1 MRNVSTPPL
10 IRAITLD
17 LDDTLW
23 PFPPIGER
31 IERVL
36 HTWFETHAPR
46 TAAQFPIPAMR
57 RLRERVMDRYPQQSH
72 DASWLR
78 RKGIEIALAES
89 GSDPALADEAYAAFF
104 AERNRVDFY
113 DDARDAL
120 ARIAARV
127 PVYALSNG
135 NADLATIGIDQY
147 FTGKVTAREFGRG
160 KPDASIFLHACDQ
173 LGVAPHEVLHVGDD
187 VEADIVGAHRAG
199 LMTCWL
205 HRDDARER
213 HPTWPKRE
221 FVPSLILPTLAA
233 LADWLD
239 MQPRHEDAP

>member
-1 MRNVSTPPL
+1 MSPKTT

-23 PFPPIGER
+23 PFPPIGAR

-36 HTWFETHAPR
+36 HDWFEQHAPR
-46 TAAQFPIPAMR
+46 TAVQFPIPAMR
-57 RLRERVMDRYPQQSH
+57 RLRERVMERYPQQSH

-89 GSDPALADEAYAAFF
+89 GSDPSLADAAYDAFF

-120 ARIAARV
+120 ARLAKRV
-127 PVYALSNG
+127 PICALSNG
-135 NADLATIGIDQY
+135 NADLAAIGIDHH
-147 FTGKVTAREFGRG
+147 FVDKITARDFGRG
-160 KPDASIFLHACDQ
+160 KPDASIFLHACDR
-173 LGVAPHEVLHVGDD
+173 LGFAPNEVLHVGDD

-199 LMTCWL
+199 LMTCWV

-213 HPTWPKRE
+213 HPTWPKRD
-221 FVPSLILPTLAA
+221 FVPGLTVTTLAA

-239 MQPRHEDAP
+239 TQAPDKDTP

>member
-1 MRNVSTPPL
+1 MSLR

-36 HTWFETHAPR
+36 HTWFEQHAPN
-46 TAAQFPIPAMR
+46 AATQFPIPAMR
-57 RLRERVMDRYPQQSH
+57 RLRERVIERFPAQSH

-78 RKGIEIALAES
+78 RKGIEIALEES
-89 GSDPALADEAYAAFF
+89 GSDPTLADAAYAAFY

-113 DDARDAL
+113 ADAPTAL
-120 ARIAARV
+120 GRIAARL
-127 PVYALSNG
+127 PICAITNG
-135 NADLATIGIDQY
+135 NADLDAIGIADL
-147 FTGKVTAREFGRG
+147 FVTRVTAREFGVG
-160 KPDASIFLHACDQ
+160 KPDPAIFLHGCEL
-173 LGVAPHEVLHVGDD
+173 LGSAPAETLHVGDD

-199 LMTCWL
+199 LKTCWI
-205 HRDDARER
+205 HRDDARDK
-213 HPTWPKRE
+213 HPTWPKHE
-221 FVPSLILPTLAA
+221 FVPTLRVPTLCA

-239 MQPRHEDAP
+239 AHPIDEKTQ

>member
-1 MRNVSTPPL
+1 MYGVSTHPP

-36 HTWFETHAPR
+36 HGWFERHAPR
-46 TAAQFPIPAMR
+46 TAAQFSIPAMR
-57 RLRERVMDRYPQQSH
+57 RLRERVIERYPQRSH

-89 GSDPALADEAYAAFF
+89 GSDPTLADAAYDAFF

-120 ARIAARV
+120 ARLSARL
-127 PVYALSNG
+127 PICALSNG
-135 NADLATIGIDQY
+135 NADLAAIGIDRH
-147 FTGKVTAREFGRG
+147 FSHRITAREFGRG
-160 KPDASIFLHACDQ
+160 KPYAAIFHHACEQ
-173 LGVAPHEVLHVGDD
+173 LGFAPGDVLHVGDD
-187 VEADIVGAHRAG
+187 VEADVVGAHRAG

-213 HPTWPKRE
+213 HPTWPKRD
-221 FVPSLILPTLAA
+221 FVPGLTFPTLAA
-233 LADWLD
+233 LADWMD
-239 MQPRHEDAP
+239 TQPDPEDAR

>member
-1 MRNVSTPPL
+1 VRSPV
-10 IRAITLD
+10 RAITLD

-36 HTWFETHAPR
+36 HAWFERHAPR

-57 RLRERVMDRYPQQSH
+57 RLRERVMERYPLQSH

-78 RKGIEIALAES
+78 RKGIEIALEES
-89 GSDPALADEAYAAFF
+89 GGDPALADAAYAAFF

-113 DDARDAL
+113 ADARDAL
-120 ARIAARV
+120 ARIAGRL
-127 PVYALSNG
+127 PVCALSNG
-135 NADLATIGIDQY
+135 NADLAAIGIERH
-147 FTGKVTAREFGRG
+147 FAHCITAREFGCG
-160 KPDASIFLHACDQ
+160 KPDAAIFLHACER
-173 LGVAPHEVLHVGDD
+173 LGFAPHEVLHVGDD
-187 VEADIVGAHRAG
+187 IEADIAGAHRAG

-213 HPTWPKRE
+213 HPAWPRRE
-221 FVPSLILPTLAA
+221 FVPTLTFPTLAA

-239 MQPRHEDAP
+239 AQPRDEDAR

>member
-1 MRNVSTPPL
+1 MCEVNTLPP

-36 HTWFETHAPR
+36 HAWFEQHAPR

-57 RLRERVMDRYPQQSH
+57 RLRERVMERYPQQSH

-89 GSDPALADEAYAAFF
+89 GSDPTLADAAYSAFF

-113 DDARDAL
+113 DDAADAL
-120 ARIAARV
+120 ARIAARY
-127 PVYALSNG
+127 PICALSNG

-147 FTGKVTAREFGRG
+147 FAHKITAREFGRG
-160 KPDASIFLHACDQ
+160 KPDASIFLHACEQ
-173 LGVAPHEVLHVGDD
+173 LGAAPAEVLHVGDD

-205 HRDDARER
+205 HRDDARDK

-221 FVPSLILPTLAA
+221 FVPSLTFPTLAA

-239 MQPRHEDAP
+239 THSPEEDAP

>member
-1 MRNVSTPPL
+1 MCEVNTLPP

-36 HTWFETHAPR
+36 HAWFEQHAPR

-57 RLRERVMDRYPQQSH
+57 RLRERVIERYPQQSH

-89 GSDPALADEAYAAFF
+89 GSDPTLADAAYSAFF

-113 DDARDAL
+113 DDAADAL
-120 ARIAARV
+120 ARIAARC
-127 PVYALSNG
+127 PT
-135 NADLATIGIDQY
+135 ATRIW
-147 FTGKVTAREFGRG
+147 R
-160 KPDASIFLHACDQ
+160 PSASTNISPTRSL
-173 LGVAPHEVLHVGDD
+173 
-187 VEADIVGAHRAG
+187 RAN
-199 LMTCWL
+199 
-205 HRDDARER
+205 
-213 HPTWPKRE
+213 
-221 FVPSLILPTLAA
+221 LAA
-233 LADWLD
+233 VNLTHLSSAMRASNSALRQQRFCTWA
-239 MQPRHEDAP
+239 MMWKPTSSARIVQA

>member
-1 MRNVSTPPL
+1 MAAVSLPHSV
-10 IRAITLD
+10 RAITLD

-23 PFPPIGER
+23 PFPPIGAR

-36 HTWFETHAPR
+36 HAWFEEHSPR

-57 RLRERVMDRYPQQSH
+57 RLRERVIERYPLQSH

-89 GSDPALADEAYAAFF
+89 GGDPALADAAYAAFY

-113 DDARDAL
+113 GDAEAAL
-120 ARIAARV
+120 ARIAARL
-127 PVYALSNG
+127 PVCALTNG
-135 NADLATIGIDQY
+135 NADLEAIGIEGH
-147 FTGKVTAREFGRG
+147 FAHRVTAREFGAG
-160 KPDASIFLHACDQ
+160 KPDPSIFLHACER
-173 LGVAPHEVLHVGDD
+173 LGCAPGEVLHVGDD
-187 VEADIVGAHRAG
+187 VEADVAGAHRAG

-205 HRDDARER
+205 HREDARER

-221 FVPSLILPTLAA
+221 FVPTLTFPTLAA

-239 MQPRHEDAP
+239 ASVAREDTR

>member
-1 MRNVSTPPL
+1 MSPPL
-10 IRAITLD
+10 PIRAITLD

-36 HTWFETHAPR
+36 HDWFLQHAPR

-57 RLRERVMDRYPQQSH
+57 RLRERVIERYPQRSH

-104 AERNRVDFY
+104 SERNRVDFY
-113 DDARDAL
+113 ADARDAL
-120 ARIAARV
+120 ARLSARL
-127 PVYALSNG
+127 PVCALSNG
-135 NADLATIGIDQY
+135 NADLATIGIDSH
-147 FTGKVTAREFGRG
+147 FTHQVTARDFGRG
-160 KPDASIFLHACDQ
+160 KPDASIFLHACQ
-173 LGVAPHEVLHVGDD
+173 LLGVAPLQVLHVGDD
-187 VEADIVGAHRAG
+187 VEADVVGAHRAG

-205 HRDDARER
+205 HRDDARAR

-221 FVPSLILPTLAA
+221 FTPRLTFPTLAA

-239 MQPRHEDAP
+239 TQPHPEDAR